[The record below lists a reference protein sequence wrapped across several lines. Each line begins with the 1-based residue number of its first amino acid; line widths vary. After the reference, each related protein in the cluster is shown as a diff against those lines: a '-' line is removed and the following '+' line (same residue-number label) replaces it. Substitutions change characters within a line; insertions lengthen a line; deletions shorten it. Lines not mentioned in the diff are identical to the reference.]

1 MKMKFRSIKG
11 TYDVLPNISNKWKN
25 VEFFIHQYL
34 NRAGYNEIR
43 TPIFENTDLFKRSVG
58 EDSDVVS
65 KEMYSWVDQ
74 GGTNLTL
81 KPEYTASV
89 VRSYIQNNLNSI
101 SPISKLYYI
110 GDLFRRERPQK
121 GRYRQFRQFGIEAIG
136 SKYSEQD
143 AEIISIAWNI
153 ISELGIQD
161 ITLNLNSIGSSET
174 RKIYRQVLI
183 EYLKPHF
190 DQLSGSS
197 KNRFNSNPLRILDSK
212 NKSEIEMLKQA
223 PKITEY
229 LSKEDEAHFNEVQ
242 QGLRDLNIPFSL
254 DTNLVRGLD
263 YYSRTTFEIVSNK
276 LGAQDALC
284 GGGRYDKLVESL
296 GGKPTPAVGFAAGFE
311 RILLAMDDD
320 NEPVE
325 KNIKKIYL
333 IGLGDEVRSTM
344 ITILGQIRNAGFYI
358 EFDPL
363 RRSIK
368 SQLRESNKLGAS
380 ITIILG
386 EKEMEEQCVQI
397 KDLSNGNQQSV
408 SFDSIISYL
417 KSLK

>member
-1 MKMKFRSIKG
+1 MKFRSIKG

-25 VEFFIHQYL
+25 VEFYIHQYL
-34 NRAGYNEIR
+34 SRAGYSEIR

-58 EDSDVVS
+58 DDSDVVS
-65 KEMYSWVDQ
+65 KEMYSWIDQ
-74 GGTNLTL
+74 GGTDLTL

-89 VRSYIQNNLNSI
+89 VRAYIQNNLNSI

-174 RKIYRQVLI
+174 RKKYKQVLI
-183 EYLKPHF
+183 EYLKPNF
-190 DQLSGSS
+190 DQLSESS
-197 KNRFNSNPLRILDSK
+197 KKRFNSNPLRILDTK
-212 NKSEIEMLKQA
+212 NKSEIEILKQV

-229 LSKEDEAHFNEVQ
+229 LSKEDEVHFNEVQ
-242 QGLRDLNIPFSL
+242 QRLDDLNIPFSL

-263 YYSRTTFEIVSNK
+263 YYTRTTFEIVSSK

-296 GGKPTPAVGFAAGFE
+296 GGKSTPAVGFAAGFE
-311 RILLAMDDD
+311 RILLAMDND
-320 NEPVE
+320 NELVE

-333 IGLGDEVRSTM
+333 IGLGDKVRSTM
-344 ITILGQIRNAGFYI
+344 TKILGQIRNEGFYI

-368 SQLRESNKLGAS
+368 SQLRESNKLGSS

-408 SFDSIISYL
+408 PFDSIISYL

>member
-1 MKMKFRSIKG
+1 MKFRSIKG

-25 VEFFIHQYL
+25 VEFYIHQYL
-34 NRAGYNEIR
+34 SRAGYSEIR
-43 TPIFENTDLFKRSVG
+43 TPVFENTDLFKRSVG

-65 KEMYSWVDQ
+65 KEMYSWIDQ
-74 GGTNLTL
+74 GGTDLTL

-89 VRSYIQNNLNSI
+89 VRAYIQNNLNSI

-174 RKIYRQVLI
+174 RKKYKQVLI
-183 EYLKPHF
+183 EYLKPNF
-190 DQLSGSS
+190 DQLSESS
-197 KNRFNSNPLRILDSK
+197 KKRFNSNPLRILDTK
-212 NKSEIEMLKQA
+212 NKSEIEILKQV

-229 LSKEDEAHFNEVQ
+229 LSKEDEVHFNEVQ
-242 QGLRDLNIPFSL
+242 QRLDDLNIPFSL

-263 YYSRTTFEIVSNK
+263 YYTRTTFEIVSSK

-284 GGGRYDKLVESL
+284 GGGRYDKLIESL
-296 GGKPTPAVGFAAGFE
+296 GGKSTPAVGFAAGFE
-311 RILLAMDDD
+311 RILLAMDND
-320 NEPVE
+320 NELVE

-333 IGLGDEVRSTM
+333 IGLGDKVRSTM
-344 ITILGQIRNAGFYI
+344 TKILGQIRNEGFYI

-368 SQLRESNKLGAS
+368 SQLRESNKLGSS

-408 SFDSIISYL
+408 PFDSIISYL

>member
-1 MKMKFRSIKG
+1 MKFRSIKG

-25 VEFFIHQYL
+25 VELHIHQYL
-34 NRAGYNEIR
+34 SRAGYSEIR
-43 TPIFENTDLFKRSVG
+43 TPIFENTELFKQSVG

-136 SKYSEQD
+136 SQYSEQD

-153 ISELGIQD
+153 FSDLGIQD

-174 RKIYRQVLI
+174 RKKYRQVLI
-183 EYLKPHF
+183 DYLKPNF
-190 DQLSGSS
+190 DQLSESS
-197 KNRFNSNPLRILDSK
+197 KNRFNSNPLRILDTK
-212 NKSEIEMLKQA
+212 NKSEIEILKQA
-223 PKITEY
+223 PKITNY

-242 QGLRDLNIPFSL
+242 KRLNDLNIPFTL

-263 YYSRTTFEIVSNK
+263 YYTRTTFEIVSSK

-311 RILLAMDDD
+311 RIMLAMDGDD
-320 NEPVE
+320 KLVE
-325 KNIKKIYL
+325 NNIKKIYL
-333 IGLGDEVRSTM
+333 IGLGDEARSTM
-344 ITILGQIRNAGFYI
+344 IKILGEIRNEGFYI

-380 ITIILG
+380 ITIIIG
-386 EKEMEEQCVQI
+386 EKEIEEQSVQI
-397 KDLSNGNQQSV
+397 KDLSSGNQQSV
-408 SFDSIISYL
+408 PFDSIISYL

>member
-1 MKMKFRSIKG
+1 MKFRSIKG
-11 TYDVLPNISNKWKN
+11 TYDVLPNISDKWKN
-25 VEFFIHQYL
+25 VEFYIHQYL
-34 NRAGYNEIR
+34 SRAGYSEIR

-65 KEMYSWVDQ
+65 KEMYSWIDQ
-74 GGTNLTL
+74 GGTDLTL

-89 VRSYIQNNLNSI
+89 VRAYIQNNLNSI

-174 RKIYRQVLI
+174 RKKYKQVLI
-183 EYLKPHF
+183 EYLKPNF
-190 DQLSGSS
+190 DQLSESS
-197 KNRFNSNPLRILDSK
+197 KKRFNSNPLRILDTK
-212 NKSEIEMLKQA
+212 NKSEIEILKQV

-229 LSKEDEAHFNEVQ
+229 LSKEDEVHFNEVQ
-242 QGLRDLNIPFSL
+242 QRLDDLNIPFSL

-263 YYSRTTFEIVSNK
+263 YYTRTTFEIVSSK

-296 GGKPTPAVGFAAGFE
+296 GGKATPAVGFAAGFE
-311 RILLAMDDD
+311 RILLAMDND
-320 NEPVE
+320 NELVE

-333 IGLGDEVRSTM
+333 IGLGDKVRSTM
-344 ITILGQIRNAGFYI
+344 TKILGQIRNEGFYI

-368 SQLRESNKLGAS
+368 SQLRESNKLGSS

-408 SFDSIISYL
+408 PFDSIISYL

>member
-1 MKMKFRSIKG
+1 MKFRSVKG

-25 VEFFIHQYL
+25 VEFYIHQYL
-34 NRAGYNEIR
+34 SRAGYNEIR

-58 EDSDVVS
+58 ENSDVVS

-74 GGTNLTL
+74 GGTDLTL

-101 SPISKLYYI
+101 APISKLYYI

-153 ISELGIQD
+153 LSELGIQD

-174 RKIYRQVLI
+174 RRKYRQILI
-183 EYLKPHF
+183 EYLKPNF
-190 DQLSGSS
+190 DQLSESS
-197 KNRFNSNPLRILDSK
+197 KNRFNSNPLRILDTK
-212 NKSEIEMLKQA
+212 NKSEIEILKKA

-242 QGLRDLNIPFSL
+242 QGLGDLNIPFSL

-263 YYSRTTFEIVSNK
+263 YYTRTTFEIVSNK

-320 NEPVE
+320 KEPI
-325 KNIKKIYL
+325 KNNIKKIYL

-344 ITILGQIRNAGFYI
+344 ITILGRIRNAGFHI

-380 ITIILG
+380 ITIIIG

-408 SFDSIISYL
+408 PFDSIISYL

>member
-1 MKMKFRSIKG
+1 MKFRSIKG

-25 VEFFIHQYL
+25 VELHIHQYL
-34 NRAGYNEIR
+34 SRAGYGEIR
-43 TPIFENTDLFKRSVG
+43 TPTFENTELFKQSVG

-74 GGTNLTL
+74 GGTDLTL

-136 SKYSEQD
+136 SQYSEQD

-153 ISELGIQD
+153 LSDLGIQD

-174 RKIYRQVLI
+174 RKKYRQVLI
-183 EYLKPHF
+183 DYLKPNF
-190 DQLSGSS
+190 DQLSESS
-197 KNRFNSNPLRILDSK
+197 KNRFNSNPLRILDTK
-212 NKSEIEMLKQA
+212 NKSEIEILKKA

-229 LSKEDEAHFNEVQ
+229 LSKEDEAHLNEVQ
-242 QGLRDLNIPFSL
+242 ERLNDLNIPFTL

-263 YYSRTTFEIVSNK
+263 YYTRTTFEIVSSK

-311 RILLAMDDD
+311 RIMLAMDSDD
-320 NEPVE
+320 KLVE
-325 KNIKKIYL
+325 NNIKKIYL
-333 IGLGDEVRSTM
+333 IGLGDEARSTM
-344 ITILGQIRNAGFYI
+344 IKILGEIRNEGFYI

-380 ITIILG
+380 ITIIIG
-386 EKEMEEQCVQI
+386 EKEIEEQSAQI
-397 KDLSNGNQQSV
+397 KDLSSGNQQSV
-408 SFDSIISYL
+408 PFDSIIPYL

>member
-153 ISELGIQD
+153 ISELGIKD

-190 DQLSGSS
+190 DQLSESS

-242 QGLRDLNIPFSL
+242 QGLGDLNIPFSL

-284 GGGRYDKLVESL
+284 GGGRYDKLIESL

-408 SFDSIISYL
+408 PFDSIISYL

>member
-1 MKMKFRSIKG
+1 MKFRSIKG

-25 VEFFIHQYL
+25 VEFYIHQYL
-34 NRAGYNEIR
+34 SRAGYSEIR

-65 KEMYSWVDQ
+65 KEMYSWIDQ
-74 GGTNLTL
+74 GGTDLTL

-89 VRSYIQNNLNSI
+89 VRAYIQNNLNSI

-143 AEIISIAWNI
+143 AEIISIAWSI

-174 RKIYRQVLI
+174 RKKYKQVLI
-183 EYLKPHF
+183 EYLKPNF
-190 DQLSGSS
+190 DQLSESS
-197 KNRFNSNPLRILDSK
+197 KKRFNSNPLRILDTK
-212 NKSEIEMLKQA
+212 NKSEIEILKQV

-229 LSKEDEAHFNEVQ
+229 LSKEDEVHFNEVQ
-242 QGLRDLNIPFSL
+242 QRLDDLNIPFSL

-263 YYSRTTFEIVSNK
+263 YYTRTTFEIVSSK

-296 GGKPTPAVGFAAGFE
+296 GGKSTPAVGFAAGFE
-311 RILLAMDDD
+311 RILLAMDND
-320 NEPVE
+320 NELVE

-333 IGLGDEVRSTM
+333 IGLGDKVRSTM
-344 ITILGQIRNAGFYI
+344 TKILGQIRNEGFYI

-368 SQLRESNKLGAS
+368 SQLRESNKLGSS

-408 SFDSIISYL
+408 PFDSIISYL

>member
-1 MKMKFRSIKG
+1 MKFRSIKG

-25 VEFFIHQYL
+25 VEFYIHQYL
-34 NRAGYNEIR
+34 SRAGYSEIR

-65 KEMYSWVDQ
+65 KEMYSWIDQ
-74 GGTNLTL
+74 GGTDLTL

-89 VRSYIQNNLNSI
+89 VRAYIQNNLNSI

-174 RKIYRQVLI
+174 RKKYKQVLI
-183 EYLKPHF
+183 EYLKPNF
-190 DQLSGSS
+190 DQLSESS
-197 KNRFNSNPLRILDSK
+197 KKRFNSNPLRILDTK
-212 NKSEIEMLKQA
+212 NKSEVEILKQV

-229 LSKEDEAHFNEVQ
+229 LSKEDEVHFNEVQ
-242 QGLRDLNIPFSL
+242 QRLDDLNIPFSL

-263 YYSRTTFEIVSNK
+263 YYTRTTFEIVSSK

-296 GGKPTPAVGFAAGFE
+296 GGKATPAVGFAAGFE
-311 RILLAMDDD
+311 RILLAMDND
-320 NEPVE
+320 NELVE

-333 IGLGDEVRSTM
+333 IGLGDKVRSTM
-344 ITILGQIRNAGFYI
+344 TKILGQIRNEGFYI

-368 SQLRESNKLGAS
+368 SQLRESNKLGSS

-408 SFDSIISYL
+408 PFDSIISYL

>member
-1 MKMKFRSIKG
+1 MKFRSIKG

-121 GRYRQFRQFGIEAIG
+121 GRYRQFRQFGVEAIG

>member
-1 MKMKFRSIKG
+1 MKFRSIKG

-25 VEFFIHQYL
+25 VELHIHQYL
-34 NRAGYNEIR
+34 SRAGYSEIR
-43 TPIFENTDLFKRSVG
+43 TPIFENTELFKQSVG

-136 SKYSEQD
+136 SQYSEQD
-143 AEIISIAWNI
+143 AEIICIAWNI
-153 ISELGIQD
+153 LSDLGIQD

-174 RKIYRQVLI
+174 RKKYRQVLI
-183 EYLKPHF
+183 DYLKPNF
-190 DQLSGSS
+190 DQLSESS
-197 KNRFNSNPLRILDSK
+197 KNRFNSNPLRILDTK
-212 NKSEIEMLKQA
+212 NKSEIEILKQA
-223 PKITEY
+223 PKITNY

-242 QGLRDLNIPFSL
+242 ERLNDLNIPFTL

-263 YYSRTTFEIVSNK
+263 YYTRTTFEIVSSK

-284 GGGRYDKLVESL
+284 GGGRYDKLVESI

-311 RILLAMDDD
+311 RIMLAMDGDD
-320 NEPVE
+320 KLVE
-325 KNIKKIYL
+325 NNIKKIYL
-333 IGLGDEVRSTM
+333 IGLGDETRSTM
-344 ITILGQIRNAGFYI
+344 IKILGEIRNEGFYI

-380 ITIILG
+380 ITIIIG
-386 EKEMEEQCVQI
+386 EKEIEEQSVQI
-397 KDLSNGNQQSV
+397 KDLSSGNQQSV
-408 SFDSIISYL
+408 PFDSIISYL